1 MCNDIR
7 RRFGVTLH
15 RTTLRSYYVRNGVRV
30 RAVDL
35 HSVNKLS
42 RADEIRSQQRAFVME
57 LLRTQVDKQVYYMD
71 QTSVH
76 LWYMARKTW
85 CTA

>member
-1 MCNDIR
+1 M
-7 RRFGVTLH
+7 
-15 RTTLRSYYVRNGVRV
+15 RV

-42 RADEIRSQQRAFVME
+42 HADEIRAQQRAFVME
-57 LLRTQVDKQVYYMD
+57 LLRLQVDKQVYYMD

-76 LWYMARKTW
+76 LWYTARKTW